1 MLTQRAI
8 PHVQPLLPSGA
19 STNPGATR
27 LAVSESMHV
36 ILVAKGHAVD
46 CFDLQMSFLC
56 TARLPSPAVEL
67 RFSPHDSSLLAVGTA
82 AGDLLLMRLRR
93 APADGQL
100 VLFHILQQWSMRPDA
115 APLTAA
121 APADVVRFHPSRDDL
136 LAVVCSGQ
144 VRLLSHGLGKLAIS
158 SPCCRVDDDGAH
170 EGATATTIT
179 WCGSLLAVGRASGAV
194 HLWRVDV
201 PQRSDTRAGLALEL
215 SLGAQTL
222 VSVLPAPPTRSSDSS
237 GSSGVRC
244 LRWMPSEIEGET
256 EGSAGVLL
264 VGDEPSQLRAF
275 RLPSAWSTSAHG
287 ANGAQ
292 LLANL
297 PTGPLPGASALAH
310 VSEPLTLGAH
320 VGGELRATMRAC
332 ATRLAEFDEP
342 RRPADVTKLRTFEVS
357 NPRWLLLSG
366 PGSPCLFAMPYGQP
380 TTADA
385 HPAQHDAHTAAL
397 RFPTPTE
404 LLCAPNVVLEPPPCH
419 VYGLHRIASRDCR
432 ALVHGRM
439 MASTESLVE
448 PDTAP
453 KMPDTAPMM
462 PETAPT
468 HLGEGTELLLVLS
481 DVALHVVQLSAD
493 PAGVLTTARH
503 ASEPTEGPKLKPKM
517 PDTAP
522 PLGRA
527 PPPPPPAHPEKLY
540 PRSLVAHLLPA
551 APRRPV
557 VPTTAPETAGREAS
571 AVVDTHDGVV
581 PGSNAGLLAQVPS

>member
-1 MLTQRAI
+1 MLSQRAI

-27 LAVSESMHV
+27 LAVSESMQV

-67 RFSPHDSSLLAVGTA
+67 RFSPHDFSLLAVGTA

-115 APLTAA
+115 ASLTAA

-158 SPCCRVDDDGAH
+158 SPCCCVGDDGAH
-170 EGATATTIT
+170 DGATATTIT

-201 PQRSDTRAGLALEL
+201 PQRSDARAGFALDL
-215 SLGAQTL
+215 SLGEQTL
-222 VSVLPAPPTRSSDSS
+222 VSVLPAPPTRSSGSS

-244 LRWMPSEIEGET
+244 LRWMPSEIKGET

-264 VGDEPSQLRAF
+264 VGDEPSRLRAF
-275 RLPSAWSTSAHG
+275 LLPSAWSTSADG
-287 ANGAQ
+287 ANGANNGAQ

-320 VGGELRATMRAC
+320 VGGELC
-332 ATRLAEFDEP
+332 ATQLAATRHDEFDEP

-357 NPRWLLLSG
+357 SPRWLLLSG
-366 PGSPCLFAMPYGQP
+366 PGSPCLFAMPYGQS

-385 HPAQHDAHTAAL
+385 HPAAV

-419 VYGLHRIASRDCR
+419 VYGMHRIASRDCR
-432 ALVHGRM
+432 ALVHDRL
-439 MASTESLVE
+439 MASTESLAE
-448 PDTAP
+448 SPAAH
-453 KMPDTAPMM
+453 KMPDTAPEK
-462 PETAPT
+462 PDTAPV

-557 VPTTAPETAGREAS
+557 VPTTAPVTAGREAS

-581 PGSNAGLLAQVPS
+581 PRSNAGLLAQVPS

>member
-1 MLTQRAI
+1 MLSQRAI

-27 LAVSESMHV
+27 LAVSESMQV
-36 ILVAKGHAVD
+36 ILVAKGHAID
-46 CFDLQMSFLC
+46 CFDLQVSFLC

-67 RFSPHDSSLLAVGTA
+67 RFSPHDSSLLVVGTA

-100 VLFHILQQWSMRPDA
+100 VLFHILQQRSVRPDA

-144 VRLLSHGLGKLAIS
+144 VRLLSHGLGMLALS
-158 SPCCRVDDDGAH
+158 PPCCVGDDGP
-170 EGATATTIT
+170 TATTIT

-201 PQRSDTRAGLALEL
+201 PQRSDARAGLALEL

-244 LRWMPSEIEGET
+244 LRWMPSEIEGEA

-264 VGDEPSQLRAF
+264 VGDEPSRLRAF
-275 RLPSAWSTSAHG
+275 LLPSAWATSADG
-287 ANGAQ
+287 VNGAQ
-292 LLANL
+292 VLANL

-310 VSEPLTLGAH
+310 VSESLTLGAH
-320 VGGELRATMRAC
+320 IGGELRATMRAC
-332 ATRLAEFDEP
+332 ATRHDEFDET
-342 RRPADVTKLRTFEVS
+342 RRPADVTKLRTFEVIH
-357 NPRWLLLSG
+357 PRWLLLAG
-366 PGSPCLFAMPYGQP
+366 PGSPCLFAMPYGQS

-385 HPAQHDAHTAAL
+385 HPAAV

-404 LLCAPNVVLEPPPCH
+404 LLCAPNVVLEPPPTH
-419 VYGLHRIASRDCR
+419 VYGMHRIASRDCR
-432 ALVHGRM
+432 VLVYGRM
-439 MASTESLVE
+439 PWSTGLPVSTESLAE
-448 PDTAP
+448 SPTAP
-453 KMPDTAPMM
+453 ALPGD
-462 PETAPT
+462 
-468 HLGEGTELLLVLS
+468 GTELLLVLS

-503 ASEPTEGPKLKPKM
+503 ASEPTEGPKLSPKM

-522 PLGRA
+522 MLGRA
-527 PPPPPPAHPEKLY
+527 PPPPPPARPEKPY
-540 PRSLVAHLLPA
+540 PQPLVAHLLPA

-557 VPTTAPETAGREAS
+557 VPPTAPDPAGREAS
-571 AVVDTHDGVV
+571 AVVDTHEGVI
-581 PGSNAGLLAQVPS
+581 PGSNAALLAQVTS